1 MLLIARKICIGL
13 VSIVILTSLA
23 GCAMEKLRSLHLKSV
38 PEGAVISA
46 DNGIVSPSINFMHID
61 YYKSSLERSRV
72 NGCAPLGSFTAT
84 WPSGAKASSE
94 PLRWCNLDEFSMY
107 VSIELPK
114 DSPTI
119 ETDRK
124 AGKYYVA
131 QQKAENE
138 QRQKIIR
145 EKYEY
150 ERLNPP
156 PPPENS
162 SDDDDISMSDA
173 LISIGNT
180 YAVTH
185 ASSNR
190 NNQNRAAPA
199 QVPTIQKQSQLL
211 ISQKALAANQG
222 SENTQSN
229 TANSGSSESPYDYDV
244 SHNQCV
250 TYGRHPTLS
259 AYAQYENTCPYNVSV
274 TYCSILKS
282 GRDNCANRNFGSFEL
297 RAGGTNIA
305 EGSDTSVQ
313 YIVCKLPYRAIGA
326 KTTVSGGQIF
336 APCQKNK

>member
-1 MLLIARKICIGL
+1 MLLIVNKIRLGL
-13 VSIVILTSLA
+13 VSIVILISMT
-23 GCAMEKLRSLHLKSV
+23 GCGMETLRTLYVKSV

-46 DNGIVSPSINFMHID
+46 DDGTPAPMTNLMYVE
-61 YYKSSLERSRV
+61 YYTSKLKGSRV

-84 WPSGAKASSE
+84 WPSGAKASSG
-94 PLRWCNLDEFSMY
+94 PLRWCNLDEFNMS
-107 VSIELPK
+107 VNIEMPK
-114 DSPTI
+114 NSPNI
-119 ETDRK
+119 EADRK
-124 AGKYYVA
+124 AGKDYVA
-131 QQKAENE
+131 QKKAADE
-138 QRQKIIR
+138 QYLKNFR
-145 EKYEY
+145 EKAEY

-173 LISIGNT
+173 LISIGNA
-180 YAVTH
+180 YAVTQ
-185 ASSNR
+185 ASLNR

-211 ISQKALAANQG
+211 ISQQALAANQG
-222 SENTQSN
+222 SESTQSN
-229 TANSGSSESPYDYDV
+229 AVNSGSSGSPYDYDV

-259 AYAQYENTCPYNVSV
+259 AYAQYENTCPYDVSV
-274 TYCSILKS
+274 TYCSVLKN
-282 GRDNCANRNFGSFEL
+282 GRDNCANRNFGNFEL

-305 EGSDTSVQ
+305 EGADTSVQ

>member
-1 MLLIARKICIGL
+1 MLLIVNKIRSGL
-13 VSIVILTSLA
+13 VSIVILISMT
-23 GCAMEKLRSLHLKSV
+23 GCAVEKLRPLHLKSV

-46 DNGIVSPSINFMHID
+46 DNGIVPPSINFMHVN
-61 YYKSSLERSRV
+61 YYKSFLERSRV

-84 WPSGAKASSE
+84 WPSGAKASSG
-94 PLRWCNLDEFSMY
+94 PLRWCNLDEFSMF

-119 ETDRK
+119 EADRN
-124 AGKYYVA
+124 AGKDYVA
-131 QQKAENE
+131 QQKAEDE
-138 QRQKIIR
+138 QRQKIMR

-173 LISIGNT
+173 LISIGNA
-180 YAVTH
+180 YAATQ

-190 NNQNRAAPA
+190 NNQRTASA

-211 ISQKALAANQG
+211 ISQQALAANQG
-222 SENTQSN
+222 SERSQSN
-229 TANSGSSESPYDYDV
+229 TVNSGSSGSPYDYDV
-244 SHNQCV
+244 SHPQCV
-250 TYGRHPTLS
+250 TYDRHPTLS
-259 AYAQYENTCPYNVSV
+259 AYAQYKNTCPYDVNV
-274 TYCSILKS
+274 TYCGVLKN

-305 EGSDTSVQ
+305 EGSDRSVQ
-313 YIVCKLPYRAIGA
+313 YIVCKLPYRAIGSN
-326 KTTVSGGQIF
+326 TTISGGQMS